1 MFENFNKVSV
11 LVIGDVM
18 LDTYLYGSV
27 NRISPEA
34 PVPVINI
41 KKETF
46 VLGGAANVAN
56 NISKLKAKTTLIG
69 LVGEDDNAI
78 LLKNLLKEENISY
91 NLFPMLSKTITK
103 TRIVSGNQQLLRI
116 DFEDSFS
123 FNEENEKK
131 FIFTLKDEIYKNDIV
146 LISDYAKGVCS
157 YDVCKEVIKEAKKQ
171 KKHILIDPKKKDWE
185 RYEGATLITP
195 NLKEL
200 SEFVGENIL
209 NKDDE
214 VKEALKTAYSKIK
227 VDYLLVTR
235 SEKGM
240 TLYDGTKFYDFPT
253 EAKEVYD
260 VSGAGDT
267 VIATLSV
274 AIASGMSF
282 EDAVFTANKAAG
294 VVVAKAGTAPI
305 YYDELVREFE
315 KQKLNKLLSLEELL
329 VVLEDLKKKG
339 KRIVFTNGCFDILH
353 RGHITYLSEAKK
365 LGDILVI
372 GLNSDSSVKR
382 LKGESR
388 PINNENDR
396 ALMLSALEMVDYVV
410 LFNEDTPYEILS
422 KIKPDILVK
431 GGDYKVENVVGREFA
446 KETIIL
452 NFVDGYSTTSIIK
465 KAGGFK

>member
-1 MFENFNKVSV
+1 MFENFSKCKI

-18 LDTYLYGSV
+18 LDTYLYGNV
-27 NRISPEA
+27 GRISPEA
-34 PVPVINI
+34 PVPIINI
-41 KKETF
+41 KRESF

-56 NISKLKAKTTLIG
+56 NVAKLKAKSTLIG
-69 LVGEDDNAI
+69 LIGDDDNAI
-78 LLKNLLKEENISY
+78 LLKNLLKEENIDSK
-91 NLFPMLSKTITK
+91 LFPFLSKTITK

-123 FNEENEKK
+123 FNEIDEKK
-131 FIFTLKDEIYKNDIV
+131 FIEVAKEEIAKNDIV
-146 LISDYAKGVCS
+146 LISDYAKGVCN
-157 YDVCKEVIKEAKKQ
+157 YNVCKEIIKETKKQ
-171 KKHILIDPKKKDWE
+171 KKFVIIDPKKKDWE

-200 SEFVGENIL
+200 SEFIGESIPNI
-209 NKDDE
+209 DRE
-214 VKEALKTAYSKIK
+214 VEKALKEAYSKIS

-240 TLYDGTKFYDFPT
+240 TLYDGKKFYNFPT
-253 EAKEVYD
+253 EAREVYD

-274 AIASGMSF
+274 AIASGMSL
-282 EDAVFTANKAAG
+282 EEAVYTANKAAG

-305 YYDELVREFE
+305 YYDELIRVFE
-315 KQKLNKLLSLEELL
+315 KQKLNKLLSLDELL
-329 VVLEDLKKKG
+329 IVLDDLKKKG

-353 RGHITYLSEAKK
+353 RGHISYLFEAKR
-365 LGDILVI
+365 LGDVLVI
-372 GLNSDSSVKR
+372 GLNSDFSVKR
-382 LKGESR
+382 LKGETR
-388 PINNENDR
+388 PINNEFDR
-396 ALMLSALEMVDYVV
+396 ALLLSALEMVDYIV

-431 GGDYKVENVVGREFA
+431 GGDYKPEQVVGREFA

-452 NFVDGYSTTSIIK
+452 NFIDGYSTTSIIN
-465 KAGGFK
+465 KAGGIK